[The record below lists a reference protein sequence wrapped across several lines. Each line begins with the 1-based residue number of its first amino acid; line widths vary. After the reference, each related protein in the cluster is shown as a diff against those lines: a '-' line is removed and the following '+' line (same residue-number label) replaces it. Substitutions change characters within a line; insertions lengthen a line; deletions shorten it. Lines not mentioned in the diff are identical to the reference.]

1 MLCCLVG
8 PIKLTVLRWSS
19 LKRLGQG
26 LTDDECYRLGVQ
38 LHVPIDSLIELQK
51 QDNFKEKMF
60 EKWRS
65 KRPYESLVESLKR
78 GLERID
84 KHAEADLVQDAYVN
98 EAEFKYKVD
107 NM

>member
-1 MLCCLVG
+1 M
-8 PIKLTVLRWSS
+8 KLTVLRWSS
-19 LKRLGQG
+19 LKRLGHG

-51 QDNFKEKMF
+51 QNNFKEKMF
-60 EKWRS
+60 EKWRP

-84 KHAEADLVQDAYVN
+84 NHAEADLVQDAYVN

>member
-38 LHVPIDSLIELQK
+38 LRVPIDSLIELQK

-60 EKWRS
+60 EKWRP

-84 KHAEADLVQDAYVN
+84 KHAEADLVQEAYVN
-98 EAEFKYKVD
+98 EAEFKYKMD
-107 NM
+107 NL